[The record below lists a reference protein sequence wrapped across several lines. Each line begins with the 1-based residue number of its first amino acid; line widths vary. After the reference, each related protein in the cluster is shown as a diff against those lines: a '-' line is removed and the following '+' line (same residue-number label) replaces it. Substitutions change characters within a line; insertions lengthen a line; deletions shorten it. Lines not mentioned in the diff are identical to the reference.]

1 MPPEC
6 RLCVNRPARHRTSS
20 RFKRRLAKRPSADEV
35 RRSVSEPRE
44 AGIKR
49 HEFVIPAQAG
59 IQSTGAELVILDTG
73 FRRYDGD

>member
-35 RRSVSEPRE
+35 RRSVRE
-44 AGIKR
+44 VRRAGIKR
-49 HEFVIPAQAG
+49 HEFVIPA
-59 IQSTGAELVILDTG
+59 
-73 FRRYDGD
+73 